1 MGNQQLRIGG
11 INMEFIEKLKKV
23 FYENNIEILKYTN
36 EKNFITYKCL
46 DCGQEYSYKCARN
59 LLSKISLC
67 KHCYE
72 PFKRWNEERIQERLK
87 LLFPTSDIK
96 IIYFISMRKGGELQC
111 KKCGTSEKIN
121 NFEALFS
128 ARKDNFCNNC
138 EKEKD
143 LTLKHLQ
150 EELEKGYLE
159 LIEWKGVNEKS
170 TFKCLRCGHKFKK
183 EVSRH
188 FNGKIC
194 PNCFK
199 VFNKFSFEEAQSEL
213 NKKGNNEYQLLQY
226 KGTNYKSL
234 IKHKCGFVFSTRLSD
249 FEKTRGCPKCYRK
262 ISKGEQL
269 VMKFL
274 ENHNYDYIYQKRFND
289 LKKFSFDF
297 CIKLNNK
304 IILLEVQGQ
313 QHYEDIEIFDSLEEQ
328 KKRDKIKKDYCL
340 ANNIPL
346 IEIPYW
352 ELKSLD
358 QFLQLK
364 FNDYLKKE

>member
-23 FYENNIEILKYTN
+23 FYKNNIEILEYTN
-36 EKNFITYKCL
+36 EKSFIIYKCL
-46 DCGQEYSYKCARN
+46 DCGQEYSYKSARN

-67 KHCYE
+67 KNCYE
-72 PFKRWNEERIQERLK
+72 PFKRWNKEKVQERLK
-87 LLFPTSDIK
+87 LLFPFSDIEVVS
-96 IIYFISMRKGGELQC
+96 FVSMRKGGELQC
-111 KKCGTSEKIN
+111 KKCGTSEKID

-128 ARKDNFCNNC
+128 ARKNNFCNNC

-143 LTLKHLQ
+143 IILKHLQ
-150 EELEKGYLE
+150 EELKKGFLE
-159 LIEWKGVNEKS
+159 LIDWKGVNEKN
-170 TFKCLRCGHKFKK
+170 TFRCLRCGHIFEKG
-183 EVSRH
+183 VSKQ

-199 VFNKFSFEEAQSEL
+199 VSNKFSFEEAQEEL
-213 NKKGNNEYQLLQY
+213 NKKGNKEYQLLQY

-269 VMKFL
+269 VIDFL
-274 ENHNYDYIYQKRFND
+274 KKYNYNYIYQKRFEN

-297 CIKLNNK
+297 CVDINNN
-304 IILLEVQGQ
+304 IVLLEVQGQ
-313 QHYEDIEIFDSLEEQ
+313 QHYNNIEIFDNLEEQ
-328 KKRDKIKKDYCL
+328 QRRDKIKKDYCL

-352 ELKSLD
+352 ELKNLE

-364 FNDYLKKE
+364 FNDYLEKE

>member
-1 MGNQQLRIGG
+1 MQPQ
-11 INMEFIEKLKKV
+11 
-23 FYENNIEILKYTN
+23 
-36 EKNFITYKCL
+36 
-46 DCGQEYSYKCARN
+46 
-59 LLSKISLC
+59 
-67 KHCYE
+67 
-72 PFKRWNEERIQERLK
+72 
-87 LLFPTSDIK
+87 
-96 IIYFISMRKGGELQC
+96 
-111 KKCGTSEKIN
+111 
-121 NFEALFS
+121 
-128 ARKDNFCNNC
+128 
-138 EKEKD
+138 
-143 LTLKHLQ
+143 
-150 EELEKGYLE
+150 
-159 LIEWKGVNEKS
+159 
-170 TFKCLRCGHKFKK
+170 
-183 EVSRH
+183 
-188 FNGKIC
+188 
-194 PNCFK
+194 
-199 VFNKFSFEEAQSEL
+199 
-213 NKKGNNEYQLLQY
+213 NNEYQLLQY

-234 IKHKCGFVFSTRLSD
+234 IKHKCGFIFSTRLSD

-328 KKRDKIKKDYCL
+328 KRRDKIKKDYCL

-352 ELKSLD
+352 ELKNLD

-364 FNDYLKKE
+364 FNDYLEKE